1 MTNGKSGPTSGNH
14 PLLGAFP
21 DVSYQDWRAQVERGL
36 KGGDFTRRLVT
47 PTLEGLDIQPL
58 YTSDSWPGDSDPSG
72 LPGAPPYRRGALPI
86 GRYSERWDVRSRHDH
101 PDPDVVQTELADDL
115 ARGASSIWL
124 RFDRA
129 TRLGHD
135 LPPTGGT
142 TLAAACDERG
152 VPCLGAEQLQRL
164 LSQVPI
170 PHVTVSLDAGANAL
184 PLAACFAHML
194 LARGVALERA
204 QVWFNADPLGALARD
219 GELPGSLESARRQLT
234 ELARWTRDHAPLSRS
249 VSVSAVPYHDAGANA
264 AQELGLMLA
273 TGVSYLR
280 WLTEAGLSISE
291 ASRQLSFTVPVGPD
305 FFMEIAKL
313 RALRQCWS
321 NAIAACGGDRDAQGC
336 VVHAMTSDRS
346 KTARDPWVN
355 LLRETSE
362 TFAAASGG
370 ADAITS
376 AGFDRRIG
384 PSDAFAR
391 RIAANLQVILD
402 QESHVTRVADPAG
415 GSYYVEQLTDQ
426 LAAAGWQQ
434 LQAIESAGGMPEAL
448 TSGWVDAALAGV
460 ARAREA
466 LIATR
471 KQAITGVSEFAQL
484 SEERPLRPTP
494 DAAALAS
501 ARRAALAALPDAPA
515 RDDAI
520 AALRRSDGHENGR
533 VALAI
538 RAAAEGAT
546 IGQLSAA
553 LAGDDV
559 ATRRPALPI
568 RRPAQPYERLRDACE
583 AAPQRPAVF
592 LCNLGP
598 IAQHKARA
606 QFASGLFQAGGLQVL
621 DNDGF
626 ENPEAAADAFA
637 GSGAKLC
644 ALCGS
649 DDAYPQWVDALG
661 PLLGARGAK
670 RIILAGRFGAEE
682 SRYRGAGV
690 TDSIYMGCNVIETL
704 TRLLQAV
711 GVEP

>member
-1 MTNGKSGPTSGNH
+1 MTNGKSSPKSGDDR
-14 PLLGAFP
+14 LLGAFP
-21 DVSYQDWRAQVERGL
+21 DASYQDWRAQVERGL

-47 PTLEGLDIQPL
+47 RTLEGLDIQPL
-58 YTSDSWPGDSDPSG
+58 YTPDSWPGDADPSG
-72 LPGAPPYRRGALPI
+72 FAGAPPYRRGASPI
-86 GRYSERWDVRSRHDH
+86 GRYSEGWDMRSRHDH
-101 PDPDVVQTELADDL
+101 PDPDVVQDEFADDL

-129 TRLGHD
+129 TRLGRD
-135 LPPTGGT
+135 LPPTGET
-142 TLAAACDERG
+142 PHASATDERG

-164 LSQVPI
+164 LSRVPL
-170 PHVTVSLDAGANAL
+170 PRVTVSLDAGANAL
-184 PLAACFAHML
+184 PLAACFAHVL
-194 LARGVALERA
+194 QTRGLALERA

-219 GELPGSLESARRQLT
+219 GELPGSLASARRQLT
-234 ELARWTRDHAPLSRS
+234 ELATWTRDHAPLARS
-249 VSVSAVPYHDAGANA
+249 VSVSAAPYHDAGASA
-264 AQELGLMLA
+264 AQELGLLLA
-273 TGVSYLR
+273 TGITYLR
-280 WLTEAGLSISE
+280 WLTEAGLSVSE
-291 ASRQLSFTVPVGPD
+291 ASRQLAFSVPVGTD

-321 NAIAACGGDRDAQGC
+321 SAIAACGGDRDAQRC

-362 TFAAASGG
+362 IFAAASGG

-376 AGFDRRIG
+376 AGFDRRLG

-391 RIAANLQVILD
+391 RIAANAQVILD
-402 QESHVTRVADPAG
+402 EESHVTRVADPAG
-415 GSYYVEQLTDQ
+415 GSYYIEQLTDQ

-434 LQAIESAGGMPEAL
+434 LQAIERAGGMPAAL
-448 TSGWVDAALAGV
+448 ASGWVDEALAGV

-471 KQAITGVSEFAQL
+471 KQAITGVSEFAHL
-484 SEERPLRPTP
+484 SEERPRRPPP
-494 DAAALAS
+494 DRAALAA
-501 ARRAALAALPDAPA
+501 ARRAALRALPDDPA
-515 RDDAI
+515 RDGAI
-520 AALRRSDGHENGR
+520 AALQRSDGDAGR
-533 VALAI
+533 VPLAM
-538 RAAAEGAT
+538 RAAALGAT
-546 IGQLSAA
+546 IGQLGRA
-553 LAGDDV
+553 LAGDD
-559 ATRRPALPI
+559 APAMRLALPI
-568 RRPAQPYERLRDACE
+568 RRPAQSYERLRDACE
-583 AAPQRPAVF
+583 TAPERPAVF

-626 ENPEAAADAFA
+626 EAPEAAADAFA
-637 GSGAKLC
+637 RSGASLV

-661 PLLGARGAK
+661 PLLRARGAK
-670 RIILAGRFGAEE
+670 RIVLAGRFGAEE

-690 TDSIYMGCNVIETL
+690 TDSIYVGCNVIETL
-704 TRLLQAV
+704 TSLLRAV